1 MRISVVVCTYNR
13 CESLERTLKSFME
26 ISTPEGSS
34 WELILVDNNPKDKT
48 KSLVEEFKKDCKLN
62 IEYIFE
68 EKPGL
73 SHARNQG
80 IKQAKGE
87 IIAFTDDDAI
97 VDRYWLLNIQK
108 AFKEYGVSC
117 VGGKILPIWEIP
129 KPKWLIPE
137 LHYIVA
143 LLDRGDKPFYL
154 ESPIIWG
161 TNFAVKASVFEKY
174 GVFDVRLGRIPE
186 RLFAG
191 EETDFVRR
199 LLNEDEKV
207 LYYPNAVVH
216 HCVPRD
222 RISKKY
228 FRRWKYDQG
237 ILKASTL
244 DHVIHQKYWGMAY
257 HPIIYLLKN
266 LIPFPKGIRNFS
278 QKGFVYELNL
288 ISYIGFILQRIRN
301 NKLGSKSFETPT

>member
-1 MRISVVVCTYNR
+1 
-13 CESLERTLKSFME
+13 
-26 ISTPEGSS
+26 
-34 WELILVDNNPKDKT
+34 
-48 KSLVEEFKKDCKLN
+48 
-62 IEYIFE
+62 
-68 EKPGL
+68 
-73 SHARNQG
+73 
-80 IKQAKGE
+80 
-87 IIAFTDDDAI
+87 
-97 VDRYWLLNIQK
+97 
-108 AFKEYGVSC
+108 
-117 VGGKILPIWEIP
+117 
-129 KPKWLIPE
+129 
-137 LHYIVA
+137 VA

>member
-1 MRISVVVCTYNR
+1 MKMSVIICTYNR
-13 CESLERTLKSFME
+13 CESLERTLKSFTE
-26 ISTPEGSS
+26 ISVPEGSV
-34 WELILVDNNPKDKT
+34 WELILVDNNSKDKT
-48 KSLVEEFKKDCKLN
+48 KLFVEEFKKDCKLN

-87 IIAFTDDDAI
+87 IIAFTDDDVI

-108 AFKEYGVSC
+108 AFNEHGVSC
-117 VGGKILPIWEIP
+117 VGGRILPIWEIP
-129 KPKWLIPE
+129 KPEWLIPQ
-137 LHYIVA
+137 LHYILA

-161 TNFAVKASVFEKY
+161 ANFAVKASVFEKY
-174 GVFDVRLGRIPE
+174 GVFNIKLGRIPE

-191 EETDFVRR
+191 EETDFVGR
-199 LLNEDEKV
+199 LLNEGEKV
-207 LYYPNAVVH
+207 LYYPNAIVY
-216 HCVPRD
+216 HCIPRD

-244 DHVIHQKYWGMAY
+244 DHFKHQKYWGMLY
-257 HPIIYLLKN
+257 HPIIYFLKN
-266 LIPFPKGIRNFS
+266 PILFPKGLRDFL
-278 QKGFVYELNL
+278 QKRFVYELSL
-288 ISYIGFILQRIRN
+288 ISYIGFILQRIRT
-301 NKLGSKSFETPT
+301 NK

>member
-1 MRISVVVCTYNR
+1 MKMSVIICTYNR
-13 CESLERTLKSFME
+13 CESLERTLKSFTE
-26 ISTPEGSS
+26 ISVPEGSV
-34 WELILVDNNPKDKT
+34 WELILVDNNSKDKT
-48 KSLVEEFKKDCKLN
+48 KKFVEEFKKDCKLN

-87 IIAFTDDDAI
+87 IIAFTDDDVI

-108 AFKEYGVSC
+108 AFNEHGVSC
-117 VGGKILPIWEIP
+117 VGGRILPIWGIP
-129 KPKWLIPE
+129 KPEWLIPQ
-137 LHYIVA
+137 LHYILA

-161 TNFAVKASVFEKY
+161 ANFAVKASVFEKY
-174 GVFDVRLGRIPE
+174 GVFNIKLGRIPE

-191 EETDFVRR
+191 EETDFVAR
-199 LLNEDEKV
+199 LLNGGEKV

-216 HCVPRD
+216 HCISTD

-244 DHVIHQKYWGMAY
+244 DHFRHQKYWRMPY
-257 HPIIYLLKN
+257 HPIIYFLKN
-266 LIPFPKGIRNFS
+266 PILFPKGLRNFS
-278 QKGFVYELNL
+278 QKRFVYELSL

-301 NKLGSKSFETPT
+301 NKRNSTSLEIST